1 MELIN
6 AVRDCNPEMVSNV
19 LDTMKTSV
27 YTIDS
32 CGLTP
37 IDICEQSITTIRD
50 FVDRG
55 HDDVRCYLDKYTE
68 IMHLLESNIIVY
80 R

>member
-32 CGLTP
+32 YGFTP
-37 IDICEQSITTIRD
+37 IDICEQSINAMQD

-55 HDDVRCYLDKYTE
+55 HDDVRCYLDKYT
-68 IMHLLESNIIVY
+68 
-80 R
+80 

>member
-1 MELIN
+1 MELIK
-6 AVRDCNPEMVSNV
+6 AVRDCNPEMVSTV

-32 CGLTP
+32 SGFTP
-37 IDICEQSITTIRD
+37 IDICEQSINAMQD